1 MNNNVIILAG
11 GSGLR
16 MGADRPKQFLPLG
29 GKPIIYRTIEA
40 FCQLSFPI
48 NIYVVLPPGAE
59 TMWEALVSAHCPPQS
74 CHLLTGGLT
83 RFHSVRNALALLP
96 PGGLCAIHD
105 GVRPLVDKNLIER
118 CFTLALEYPAV
129 IPVRKVVESMRQTT
143 GKESYPVD
151 RRAYITIQTPQVFHT
166 NVIKEAYKQAYLPDF
181 TDDATVVEKMGCPL
195 FFTEGSL
202 QNIKITTPEDLKFA
216 SLLVG
221 GDEIS

>member
-1 MNNNVIILAG
+1 MNNNVVILAG

-29 GKPIIYRTIEA
+29 DKPVIYRTIDA
-40 FCQLSFPI
+40 FCQLSFPV

-59 TMWEALVSAHCPPQS
+59 ALWETLVSAYSLPQP

-96 PGGLCAIHD
+96 SEGLTAIHD

-129 IPVRKVVESMRQTT
+129 IPVRKVVESMRQIT
-143 GKESYPVD
+143 GKESHPVD
-151 RRAYITIQTPQVFHT
+151 RQAYITIQTPQVFHT
-166 NVIKEAYKQAYLPDF
+166 DILKEAYKQAYLPDF
-181 TDDATVVEKMGCPL
+181 TDDATVVEKIGCPL
-195 FFTEGSL
+195 FFIEGSL

-221 GDEIS
+221 GDGIS